1 MDCLSGAIHPI
12 MTRRV
17 SVRSFTFVSMCL
29 ILFWW
34 PIIRTFIFCELFS
47 VIIRF
52 IFVYQRGGAKV
63 GSATIN
69 QHGAIEGWPGLVR
82 NRKHLPALSDRDF
95 FRSAAGPVN

>member
-1 MDCLSGAIHPI
+1 M
-12 MTRRV
+12 
-17 SVRSFTFVSMCL
+17 
-29 ILFWW
+29 
-34 PIIRTFIFCELFS
+34 
-47 VIIRF
+47 
-52 IFVYQRGGAKV
+52 YQRGGAKV